1 MRGQGAI
8 PATAH
13 AMRIDVRS
21 DMYIEVDLVKIR
33 DWVRIGMFI
42 AAFIF
47 LSTYGLEAAMSASTT
62 VALAFLLE
70 DQIPKMFSKDKTK
83 NS

>member
-1 MRGQGAI
+1 
-8 PATAH
+8 
-13 AMRIDVRS
+13 MRIDVRS